1 MLLTQKNDLKKDIE
15 IFLQK
20 NKHFFVY
27 DGEIDN
33 LAHFVTMHNKL
44 YIRSVAKIISNW
56 KMLIQIA
63 SEIDDS
69 ILFANVS
76 DHGSVYDQFS

>member
-1 MLLTQKNDLKKDIE
+1 MLNQKIDLKKDIE
-15 IFLQK
+15 VFLKK
-20 NKHFFVY
+20 NKHFFIY

-44 YIRSVAKIISNW
+44 FIRSIAKIISNW
-56 KMLIQIA
+56 KMFIIIA

-69 ILFANVS
+69 ILFANVT
-76 DHGSVYDQFS
+76 DHGSVYD